1 MPPILLVALIRIVY
15 QYSLLSILDDRRSM
29 MDDANQKSK
38 VIAIVSWYLP
48 ELDRHLQSLV
58 IGPGLTQQRV

>member
-1 MPPILLVALIRIVY
+1 
-15 QYSLLSILDDRRSM
+15 M